1 MKEMDAWNDSIRGII
16 GKQSGSVGMSS
27 LKFGSGLVSRPT
39 RTEAQ
44 ALLRRM
50 R

>member
-1 MKEMDAWNDSIRGII
+1 MKEMYAWNDSIRGII

-44 ALLRRM
+44 TLLRRM